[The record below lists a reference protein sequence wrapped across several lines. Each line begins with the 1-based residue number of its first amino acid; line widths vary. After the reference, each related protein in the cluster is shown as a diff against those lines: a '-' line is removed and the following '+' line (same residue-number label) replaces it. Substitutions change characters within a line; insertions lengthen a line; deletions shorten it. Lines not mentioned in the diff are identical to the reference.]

1 MKAKLSFEQNQVLI
15 FLAKIKTGWVSAYF
29 IAREIHKDQEYS
41 SSWASPI
48 LMDLIKKGL
57 VEWSELDEDDGRRYR
72 ISEKGKK
79 ERNFL

>member
-1 MKAKLSFEQNQVLI
+1 MKAKLSFEQSQILI

-29 IAREIHKDQEYS
+29 IAREIHKGQEYG
-41 SSWASPI
+41 SSWSGPI
-48 LMDLIKKGL
+48 LRELIKKGL

-79 ERNFL
+79 ERNSL